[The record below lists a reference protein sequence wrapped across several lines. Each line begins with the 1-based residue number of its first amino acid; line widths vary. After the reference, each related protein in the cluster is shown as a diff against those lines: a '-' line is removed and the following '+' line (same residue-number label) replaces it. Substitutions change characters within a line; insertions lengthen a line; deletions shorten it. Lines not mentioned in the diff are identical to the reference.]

1 MAFDSGGKRLSGF
14 QLWWKKAE
22 WVLVVVAFG
31 GVVLSSVAI
40 REVGN

>member
-31 GVVLSSVAI
+31 GVVFKLCGKESGV
-40 REVGN
+40 